1 MSTFRPLA
9 AAQADRRL
17 ANMRQKMRQDTC
29 TDCGSYCTGIATPIA
44 RNAVASLVVAIHLI
58 VYCWSSAAADPVTKT
73 PPLPP
78 NVAEMRELILSAV
91 RSGRI
96 EDLKAAIELNAN
108 RPDFGTGEGDPVQAL
123 SALSGDGQG
132 REILAALGEIFDM
145 PPAALPLGR
154 DLENNLIYI
163 WPYLAA
169 RPLDQLTGPEE
180 VDLYRL
186 IPPAKL
192 KEMREKKRWTW
203 WRLAIGADGTWLAF
217 KKQD

>member
-1 MSTFRPLA
+1 
-9 AAQADRRL
+9 
-17 ANMRQKMRQDTC
+17 MRHGIC
-29 TDCGSYCTGIATPIA
+29 TDSRSHRTGFGTSNA
-44 RNAVASLVVAIHLI
+44 RNAMASLVVAINLI
-58 VYCWSSAAADPVTKT
+58 VYCWSSAVAGAIAKA

-96 EDLKAAIELNAN
+96 EDLKAAIEINAN
-108 RPDFGTGEGDPVQAL
+108 RPDFGTGPGDDNADPIQSL

-132 REILAALGEIFDM
+132 REILAALGEILDM

-180 VDLYRL
+180 VELYRL
-186 IPPAKL
+186 VTPAKA

-203 WRLAIGADGTWLAF
+203 WRLAIGADGTWHAF
-217 KKQD
+217 KKQE